1 MRILVIT
8 VSDRAFKGIYEDKS
22 GDAII
27 NLLKEYFIKENL
39 IYKIEKI
46 IIPDEYDIILNTLK
60 ENKDNFDIIITTG
73 GTGSDAITVNFD
85 MRLKKD
91 QDFQDGTKCDIVGG
105 KVVTFGIPKINP
117 IRLNTRSYAESL
129 KEVGKADLNNRHY
142 FDVTMQFNNGKD
154 STFVFDVTDKVRKLY
169 RGGVITIELD
179 MDTIPVPNRNG
190 GSGFDAVV
198 KDFEEKQWEFDM

>member
-73 GTGSDAITVNFD
+73 GTGLSERDVTPEATKEFC
-85 MRLKKD
+85 KKEVS
-91 QDFQDGTKCDIVGG
+91 GVSEYL
-105 KVVTFGIPKINP
+105 
-117 IRLNTRSYAESL
+117 RAESM
-129 KEVGKADLNNRHY
+129 KETLFASLSRGYAGINDKVFVINFPGSEKGAIFYANLIIPLLAHIVD
-142 FDVTMQFNNGKD
+142 MMNGK
-154 STFVFDVTDKVRKLY
+154 
-169 RGGVITIELD
+169 GH
-179 MDTIPVPNRNG
+179 
-190 GSGFDAVV
+190 
-198 KDFEEKQWEFDM
+198 

>member
-27 NLLKEYFIKENL
+27 NLLKEYFIKENF

-73 GTGSDAITVNFD
+73 GTGLSERDVTPEATRDFCKKEVSGISEYLRAESIKETIFASLSRGYAGINDKVFVVNFPGSEKGAIFYANLIIPLLAHIVD
-85 MRLKKD
+85 M
-91 QDFQDGTKCDIVGG
+91 
-105 KVVTFGIPKINP
+105 
-117 IRLNTRSYAESL
+117 
-129 KEVGKADLNNRHY
+129 
-142 FDVTMQFNNGKD
+142 MNGK
-154 STFVFDVTDKVRKLY
+154 
-169 RGGVITIELD
+169 GH
-179 MDTIPVPNRNG
+179 
-190 GSGFDAVV
+190 
-198 KDFEEKQWEFDM
+198 

>member
-22 GDAII
+22 GDAMI

-73 GTGSDAITVNFD
+73 GTGLSERDVTPEATRDFC
-85 MRLKKD
+85 KKE
-91 QDFQDGTKCDIVGG
+91 VS
-105 KVVTFGIPKINP
+105 GISEYL
-117 IRLNTRSYAESL
+117 RAESI
-129 KEVGKADLNNRHY
+129 KETIFASLSRGYAGINDKVFVINFPGSEKGAIFYANLIIPLLAHIVD
-142 FDVTMQFNNGKD
+142 MMNGK
-154 STFVFDVTDKVRKLY
+154 
-169 RGGVITIELD
+169 GH
-179 MDTIPVPNRNG
+179 
-190 GSGFDAVV
+190 
-198 KDFEEKQWEFDM
+198 

>member
-27 NLLKEYFIKENL
+27 NLLKEYFIKENF

-73 GTGSDAITVNFD
+73 GTGLSERDITPEATRDFCKKEVSGISEYLRAESIKETIFASLSRGYAGINDKVFVVNFPGSEKGAIFYANLIIPLLAHIVD
-85 MRLKKD
+85 M
-91 QDFQDGTKCDIVGG
+91 
-105 KVVTFGIPKINP
+105 
-117 IRLNTRSYAESL
+117 
-129 KEVGKADLNNRHY
+129 
-142 FDVTMQFNNGKD
+142 MNGK
-154 STFVFDVTDKVRKLY
+154 
-169 RGGVITIELD
+169 GH
-179 MDTIPVPNRNG
+179 
-190 GSGFDAVV
+190 
-198 KDFEEKQWEFDM
+198 

>member
-60 ENKDNFDIIITTG
+60 ENKDNFNIIITTG
-73 GTGSDAITVNFD
+73 GTGLSERDVTPEATRDFCKKEVSGISEYLRAESIKETIFASLSRGYAGINDKVFVVNFPGSEKGAIFYANLIIPLLAHIVD
-85 MRLKKD
+85 M
-91 QDFQDGTKCDIVGG
+91 
-105 KVVTFGIPKINP
+105 
-117 IRLNTRSYAESL
+117 
-129 KEVGKADLNNRHY
+129 
-142 FDVTMQFNNGKD
+142 MNGK
-154 STFVFDVTDKVRKLY
+154 
-169 RGGVITIELD
+169 GH
-179 MDTIPVPNRNG
+179 
-190 GSGFDAVV
+190 
-198 KDFEEKQWEFDM
+198 

>member
-73 GTGSDAITVNFD
+73 GTGLSERDVTPEATRDFC
-85 MRLKKD
+85 KKE
-91 QDFQDGTKCDIVGG
+91 VS
-105 KVVTFGIPKINP
+105 GISEYL
-117 IRLNTRSYAESL
+117 RAESI
-129 KEVGKADLNNRHY
+129 KETIFASLSRGYAGINDKVFVINFPGSEKGAIFCANLIIPLLSHIVD
-142 FDVTMQFNNGKD
+142 MMNGK
-154 STFVFDVTDKVRKLY
+154 
-169 RGGVITIELD
+169 GH
-179 MDTIPVPNRNG
+179 
-190 GSGFDAVV
+190 
-198 KDFEEKQWEFDM
+198 

>member
-46 IIPDEYDIILNTLK
+46 IIPDEYDIVLNTLK

-73 GTGSDAITVNFD
+73 GTGLSERDVTPEATRDFCKKEVSGISEYLRAESIKETIFASLSRGYAGINDKVFVVNFPGSEKGAIFCANLIIPLLSHIVD
-85 MRLKKD
+85 M
-91 QDFQDGTKCDIVGG
+91 
-105 KVVTFGIPKINP
+105 
-117 IRLNTRSYAESL
+117 
-129 KEVGKADLNNRHY
+129 
-142 FDVTMQFNNGKD
+142 MNGK
-154 STFVFDVTDKVRKLY
+154 
-169 RGGVITIELD
+169 GH
-179 MDTIPVPNRNG
+179 
-190 GSGFDAVV
+190 
-198 KDFEEKQWEFDM
+198 

>member
-22 GDAII
+22 GNAMI

-73 GTGSDAITVNFD
+73 GTGLSERDVTPEATRDFCKKEVSGISEYLRAGSIKETIFASLSRGYAGINDKVFVVNFPGSEKGAIFCANLIIPLLSHIID
-85 MRLKKD
+85 M
-91 QDFQDGTKCDIVGG
+91 
-105 KVVTFGIPKINP
+105 
-117 IRLNTRSYAESL
+117 
-129 KEVGKADLNNRHY
+129 
-142 FDVTMQFNNGKD
+142 MNGK
-154 STFVFDVTDKVRKLY
+154 
-169 RGGVITIELD
+169 GH
-179 MDTIPVPNRNG
+179 
-190 GSGFDAVV
+190 
-198 KDFEEKQWEFDM
+198 

>member
-60 ENKDNFDIIITTG
+60 ENKDNFNIIITTG
-73 GTGSDAITVNFD
+73 GTGLSERDVTPEATRDFC
-85 MRLKKD
+85 KKE
-91 QDFQDGTKCDIVGG
+91 VS
-105 KVVTFGIPKINP
+105 GISEYL
-117 IRLNTRSYAESL
+117 RAESI
-129 KEVGKADLNNRHY
+129 KETIFASLSRGYAGINDKVFVINFPGSEKGAIFYANLIIPLLAHIVD
-142 FDVTMQFNNGKD
+142 MMNGK
-154 STFVFDVTDKVRKLY
+154 
-169 RGGVITIELD
+169 GH
-179 MDTIPVPNRNG
+179 
-190 GSGFDAVV
+190 
-198 KDFEEKQWEFDM
+198 

>member
-73 GTGSDAITVNFD
+73 GTGLSERDVTPEATRDFCKKEVSGISEYLRAESIKETIFASLSRGYAGIKDKVFVVNFPGSEKGAIFCTNLIIPLLAHIVD
-85 MRLKKD
+85 M
-91 QDFQDGTKCDIVGG
+91 
-105 KVVTFGIPKINP
+105 
-117 IRLNTRSYAESL
+117 
-129 KEVGKADLNNRHY
+129 
-142 FDVTMQFNNGKD
+142 MNGK
-154 STFVFDVTDKVRKLY
+154 
-169 RGGVITIELD
+169 GH
-179 MDTIPVPNRNG
+179 
-190 GSGFDAVV
+190 
-198 KDFEEKQWEFDM
+198 

>member
-46 IIPDEYDIILNTLK
+46 IIPDEYDIVLNTLK

-73 GTGSDAITVNFD
+73 GTGLSERDVTPEATRDFCKKEVSGISEYLRAESIKETIFASLSRGYAGIKDKVFVVNFPGSEKGAIFYANLIIPLLSHIVD
-85 MRLKKD
+85 M
-91 QDFQDGTKCDIVGG
+91 
-105 KVVTFGIPKINP
+105 
-117 IRLNTRSYAESL
+117 
-129 KEVGKADLNNRHY
+129 
-142 FDVTMQFNNGKD
+142 MNGK
-154 STFVFDVTDKVRKLY
+154 
-169 RGGVITIELD
+169 GH
-179 MDTIPVPNRNG
+179 
-190 GSGFDAVV
+190 
-198 KDFEEKQWEFDM
+198 

>member
-60 ENKDNFDIIITTG
+60 ENKYNFNIIITTG
-73 GTGSDAITVNFD
+73 GTGLSERDVTPEATRDFCKKEVSGISEYLRAESIKETIFASLSRGYAGINDKVFVVNFPGSEKGAIFCANLIIPLLSHIID
-85 MRLKKD
+85 M
-91 QDFQDGTKCDIVGG
+91 
-105 KVVTFGIPKINP
+105 
-117 IRLNTRSYAESL
+117 
-129 KEVGKADLNNRHY
+129 
-142 FDVTMQFNNGKD
+142 MNGK
-154 STFVFDVTDKVRKLY
+154 
-169 RGGVITIELD
+169 GH
-179 MDTIPVPNRNG
+179 
-190 GSGFDAVV
+190 
-198 KDFEEKQWEFDM
+198 

>member
-22 GDAII
+22 GDAMI

-73 GTGSDAITVNFD
+73 GTGLSERDVTPEATRDFCKKEVSGISEYLRAESIKETIFASLSRGYAGIKDKVFVVNFPGSEKGAIFCANLIIPLLSHIVD
-85 MRLKKD
+85 M
-91 QDFQDGTKCDIVGG
+91 
-105 KVVTFGIPKINP
+105 
-117 IRLNTRSYAESL
+117 
-129 KEVGKADLNNRHY
+129 
-142 FDVTMQFNNGKD
+142 MNGK
-154 STFVFDVTDKVRKLY
+154 
-169 RGGVITIELD
+169 GH
-179 MDTIPVPNRNG
+179 
-190 GSGFDAVV
+190 
-198 KDFEEKQWEFDM
+198 

>member
-73 GTGSDAITVNFD
+73 GTGLYERDVTPEATKDFCKKEVSGISEYLRAESIKETIFASLSRGYAGINDKVFVVNFPGSEKGAIFCANLIIPLLSHIID
-85 MRLKKD
+85 M
-91 QDFQDGTKCDIVGG
+91 
-105 KVVTFGIPKINP
+105 
-117 IRLNTRSYAESL
+117 
-129 KEVGKADLNNRHY
+129 
-142 FDVTMQFNNGKD
+142 MNGK
-154 STFVFDVTDKVRKLY
+154 
-169 RGGVITIELD
+169 GH
-179 MDTIPVPNRNG
+179 
-190 GSGFDAVV
+190 
-198 KDFEEKQWEFDM
+198 

>member
-46 IIPDEYDIILNTLK
+46 IIPDEYDIVLNTLK

-73 GTGSDAITVNFD
+73 GTGLSERDVTPEATRDFCKKEVSGISEYLRAESIKETIFASLSRGYAGIKDKVFVVNFPGSEKGAIFCANLIIPLLSHIVD
-85 MRLKKD
+85 M
-91 QDFQDGTKCDIVGG
+91 
-105 KVVTFGIPKINP
+105 
-117 IRLNTRSYAESL
+117 
-129 KEVGKADLNNRHY
+129 
-142 FDVTMQFNNGKD
+142 MNGK
-154 STFVFDVTDKVRKLY
+154 
-169 RGGVITIELD
+169 GH
-179 MDTIPVPNRNG
+179 
-190 GSGFDAVV
+190 
-198 KDFEEKQWEFDM
+198 

>member
-73 GTGSDAITVNFD
+73 GTGLSERDVTPEATRDFC
-85 MRLKKD
+85 KKE
-91 QDFQDGTKCDIVGG
+91 VS
-105 KVVTFGIPKINP
+105 GISEYL
-117 IRLNTRSYAESL
+117 RAESI
-129 KEVGKADLNNRHY
+129 KETIFASLSRGYAGINDKVFVINFPGSEKGAIFCANLIIPLLSHIID
-142 FDVTMQFNNGKD
+142 MMNGK
-154 STFVFDVTDKVRKLY
+154 
-169 RGGVITIELD
+169 GH
-179 MDTIPVPNRNG
+179 
-190 GSGFDAVV
+190 
-198 KDFEEKQWEFDM
+198 

>member
-73 GTGSDAITVNFD
+73 GTGLSERDVTPEATRDFCKKEVSGISEYLRAESIKETIFASLSRGYAGINDKVFVVNFPGSEEGAIFYANLIIPLLAHIVD
-85 MRLKKD
+85 M
-91 QDFQDGTKCDIVGG
+91 
-105 KVVTFGIPKINP
+105 
-117 IRLNTRSYAESL
+117 
-129 KEVGKADLNNRHY
+129 
-142 FDVTMQFNNGKD
+142 MNGK
-154 STFVFDVTDKVRKLY
+154 
-169 RGGVITIELD
+169 GH
-179 MDTIPVPNRNG
+179 
-190 GSGFDAVV
+190 
-198 KDFEEKQWEFDM
+198 

>member
-46 IIPDEYDIILNTLK
+46 IIPDEYDIVLNTLK

-73 GTGSDAITVNFD
+73 GTGLSERDVTPEATRDFCKKEVSGISEYLRAESIKETIFASLSRGYAGINDKVFVVNFPGSEKGAIFCTNLIIPLLAHIVD
-85 MRLKKD
+85 M
-91 QDFQDGTKCDIVGG
+91 
-105 KVVTFGIPKINP
+105 
-117 IRLNTRSYAESL
+117 
-129 KEVGKADLNNRHY
+129 
-142 FDVTMQFNNGKD
+142 MNGK
-154 STFVFDVTDKVRKLY
+154 
-169 RGGVITIELD
+169 GH
-179 MDTIPVPNRNG
+179 
-190 GSGFDAVV
+190 
-198 KDFEEKQWEFDM
+198 

>member
-27 NLLKEYFIKENL
+27 NLLKEYFIKDNL

-73 GTGSDAITVNFD
+73 GTGLSERDVTPEATRDFCKKEVSGISEYLRAESIKETIFASLSRGYAGIKDKVFVVNFPGSEKGAIFCANLIIPLLSHIVD
-85 MRLKKD
+85 M
-91 QDFQDGTKCDIVGG
+91 
-105 KVVTFGIPKINP
+105 
-117 IRLNTRSYAESL
+117 
-129 KEVGKADLNNRHY
+129 
-142 FDVTMQFNNGKD
+142 MNGK
-154 STFVFDVTDKVRKLY
+154 
-169 RGGVITIELD
+169 GH
-179 MDTIPVPNRNG
+179 
-190 GSGFDAVV
+190 
-198 KDFEEKQWEFDM
+198 

>member
-60 ENKDNFDIIITTG
+60 ENKDNFNIIITTG
-73 GTGSDAITVNFD
+73 GTGLYERDVTPEATRDFCKKEVSGISEYLRAESIKETIFASLSRGYAGINDKVFVVNFPGSEKGAIFCANLIIPLLSHIID
-85 MRLKKD
+85 M
-91 QDFQDGTKCDIVGG
+91 
-105 KVVTFGIPKINP
+105 
-117 IRLNTRSYAESL
+117 
-129 KEVGKADLNNRHY
+129 
-142 FDVTMQFNNGKD
+142 MNGK
-154 STFVFDVTDKVRKLY
+154 
-169 RGGVITIELD
+169 GH
-179 MDTIPVPNRNG
+179 
-190 GSGFDAVV
+190 
-198 KDFEEKQWEFDM
+198 

>member
-27 NLLKEYFIKENL
+27 NLLKEYFIKDNL

-73 GTGSDAITVNFD
+73 GTGLSERDVTPEATRDFCKKEVSGISEYLRAESIKETIFASLSRGYAGIKDKVFVVNFPGSEKGAIFCTNLIIPLLAHIVD
-85 MRLKKD
+85 M
-91 QDFQDGTKCDIVGG
+91 
-105 KVVTFGIPKINP
+105 
-117 IRLNTRSYAESL
+117 
-129 KEVGKADLNNRHY
+129 
-142 FDVTMQFNNGKD
+142 MNGK
-154 STFVFDVTDKVRKLY
+154 
-169 RGGVITIELD
+169 GH
-179 MDTIPVPNRNG
+179 
-190 GSGFDAVV
+190 
-198 KDFEEKQWEFDM
+198 

>member
-46 IIPDEYDIILNTLK
+46 IISDEYDIILNTLK

-73 GTGSDAITVNFD
+73 GTGLSERDVTPEATRDFCKKEVSGISEYLRAESIKETIFASLSRGYAGINDKVFVVNFPGSEKGAIFCANLIIPLLSHIVD
-85 MRLKKD
+85 M
-91 QDFQDGTKCDIVGG
+91 
-105 KVVTFGIPKINP
+105 
-117 IRLNTRSYAESL
+117 
-129 KEVGKADLNNRHY
+129 
-142 FDVTMQFNNGKD
+142 MNGK
-154 STFVFDVTDKVRKLY
+154 
-169 RGGVITIELD
+169 GH
-179 MDTIPVPNRNG
+179 
-190 GSGFDAVV
+190 
-198 KDFEEKQWEFDM
+198 

>member
-46 IIPDEYDIILNTLK
+46 IISDEYDIILNTLK

-73 GTGSDAITVNFD
+73 GTGLSERDVTPEATKEFCKKEVSGVSEYLRAESIKETIFASLSRGYAGINDKVFVVNFPGSEKGAIFCANLIIPLLSHIID
-85 MRLKKD
+85 M
-91 QDFQDGTKCDIVGG
+91 
-105 KVVTFGIPKINP
+105 
-117 IRLNTRSYAESL
+117 
-129 KEVGKADLNNRHY
+129 
-142 FDVTMQFNNGKD
+142 MNGK
-154 STFVFDVTDKVRKLY
+154 
-169 RGGVITIELD
+169 GH
-179 MDTIPVPNRNG
+179 
-190 GSGFDAVV
+190 
-198 KDFEEKQWEFDM
+198 

>member
-60 ENKDNFDIIITTG
+60 ENKDNFNIIITTG
-73 GTGSDAITVNFD
+73 GTGLSERDVTPEATRDFCKKEVSGISEYLRAESIKETIFASLSRGYAGIKDKVFVVNFPGSEKGAIFCANLIIPLLSHIVD
-85 MRLKKD
+85 M
-91 QDFQDGTKCDIVGG
+91 
-105 KVVTFGIPKINP
+105 
-117 IRLNTRSYAESL
+117 
-129 KEVGKADLNNRHY
+129 
-142 FDVTMQFNNGKD
+142 MNGK
-154 STFVFDVTDKVRKLY
+154 
-169 RGGVITIELD
+169 GH
-179 MDTIPVPNRNG
+179 
-190 GSGFDAVV
+190 
-198 KDFEEKQWEFDM
+198 

>member
-73 GTGSDAITVNFD
+73 GTGLSERDVTPEATRDFCKKEVSGISEYLRAESIKETIFASLSRGYAGINDKVFVVNFPGSEKGAIFCANLIIPLLSHIVD
-85 MRLKKD
+85 M
-91 QDFQDGTKCDIVGG
+91 
-105 KVVTFGIPKINP
+105 
-117 IRLNTRSYAESL
+117 
-129 KEVGKADLNNRHY
+129 
-142 FDVTMQFNNGKD
+142 MNGK
-154 STFVFDVTDKVRKLY
+154 
-169 RGGVITIELD
+169 GH
-179 MDTIPVPNRNG
+179 
-190 GSGFDAVV
+190 
-198 KDFEEKQWEFDM
+198 

>member
-22 GDAII
+22 GNAMI

-73 GTGSDAITVNFD
+73 GTGLSERDVTPEATRDFCKKEVSGISEYLRAESIKETIFASLSRGYAGINDKVFVVNFPGSEKGAIFCANLIIPLLSHIVD
-85 MRLKKD
+85 M
-91 QDFQDGTKCDIVGG
+91 
-105 KVVTFGIPKINP
+105 
-117 IRLNTRSYAESL
+117 
-129 KEVGKADLNNRHY
+129 
-142 FDVTMQFNNGKD
+142 MNGK
-154 STFVFDVTDKVRKLY
+154 
-169 RGGVITIELD
+169 GH
-179 MDTIPVPNRNG
+179 
-190 GSGFDAVV
+190 
-198 KDFEEKQWEFDM
+198 

>member
-60 ENKDNFDIIITTG
+60 ENKDNFNIIITTG
-73 GTGSDAITVNFD
+73 GTGLSERDVTPEATRDFCKKEVSGISEYLRAESIKETIFASLSRGYAGINDKVFVVNFPGSEKGAIFCANLIIPLLSHIID
-85 MRLKKD
+85 M
-91 QDFQDGTKCDIVGG
+91 
-105 KVVTFGIPKINP
+105 
-117 IRLNTRSYAESL
+117 
-129 KEVGKADLNNRHY
+129 
-142 FDVTMQFNNGKD
+142 MNGK
-154 STFVFDVTDKVRKLY
+154 
-169 RGGVITIELD
+169 GH
-179 MDTIPVPNRNG
+179 
-190 GSGFDAVV
+190 
-198 KDFEEKQWEFDM
+198 

>member
-1 MRILVIT
+1 LRILVIT

-73 GTGSDAITVNFD
+73 GTGLSERDVTPEATRDFCKKEVSGISEYLRAESIKETIFASLSRGYAGINDKVFVVNFPGSEKGAIFCANLIIPLLSHIID
-85 MRLKKD
+85 M
-91 QDFQDGTKCDIVGG
+91 
-105 KVVTFGIPKINP
+105 
-117 IRLNTRSYAESL
+117 
-129 KEVGKADLNNRHY
+129 
-142 FDVTMQFNNGKD
+142 MNGK
-154 STFVFDVTDKVRKLY
+154 
-169 RGGVITIELD
+169 GH
-179 MDTIPVPNRNG
+179 
-190 GSGFDAVV
+190 
-198 KDFEEKQWEFDM
+198 